1 MSKKKTFFDLRNFDN
16 YINYEERKKELF
28 KDYQPDY
35 IAQIKDSLNATDA
48 QYNYTKITG
57 KPETI
62 EEYYANNKYLG
73 NKANV
78 IKDIKNN
85 LQDKDRILRR
95 EENQPKSGKMYETSE
110 EKLQAFPHGIKKRFF
125 DWTTTEANKIYKQLI
140 SNNYLSDW
148 EIAVKEGD
156 QIARETEKRARQR
169 EEEEEEYELPSHNS
183 NGNTIYYNSNG
194 NPVASWEEEM
204 AHWNSVTEEGERYKM
219 QEENWDSQNMREE
232 EKRRKEEE
240 KRRKEEEEITK
251 PNKQN
256 TTSVF
261 NTIKRR
267 GNEALRK
274 RVKAKRAAAAAT
286 RAASM
291 EKSGSSVAAPPP
303 QSFAAPSSSVADTQ
317 ELINEWVEQI
327 SSKGKT
333 YYFNTRTGKTSWVK
347 PPTIPQELYH
357 IGWRTRY
364 DTDKNKYVFDFKPEE
379 VWNTTKMPENMVRNV
394 EELPVE
400 KELSPELIDK
410 GWSSGLSSTRG
421 YYYYKNDNTKKTTYH
436 AREVKGGK
444 KTRNVKG
451 KGKTMKKNI
460 KVKKSMKKFMK
471 KKKTKRKE
479 KN

>member
-16 YINYEERKKELF
+16 YINYEKRKKELF
-28 KDYQPDY
+28 KGYQPGY
-35 IAQIKDSLNATDA
+35 IAQIEDSLNATDA

-62 EEYYANNKYLG
+62 EEYYANNIYLG

-95 EENQPKSGKMYETSE
+95 EENQPKSGTGKMYETSE
-110 EKLQAFPHGIKKRFF
+110 EKLQAFPHGIQKRFF
-125 DWTTTEANKIYKQLI
+125 DWTTTEANRIYKELI

-156 QIARETEKRARQR
+156 KIARETEERARQR
-169 EEEEEEYELPSHNS
+169 EEEEEYELPSHNS
-183 NGNTIYYNSNG
+183 NGNTIHYNSNG

-204 AHWNSVTEEGERYKM
+204 AHWNSVMAEQERNKM
-219 QEENWDSQNMREE
+219 QEENWDSQYM
-232 EKRRKEEE
+232 EEE
-240 KRRKEEEEITK
+240 KRRKEEEEKAEQEAMKNPVIK
-251 PNKQN
+251 NRRDVGRRRLIERVQR
-256 TTSVF
+256 
-261 NTIKRR
+261 KRR
-267 GNEALRK
+267 AQEEA
-274 RVKAKRAAAAAT
+274 AN
-286 RAASM
+286 AASM

-317 ELINEWVEQI
+317 ELTNEWVEKI
-327 SSKGKT
+327 SKSKGTT

-347 PPTIPQELYH
+347 PPTIPPPTIPQELYH

-421 YYYYKNDNTKKTTYH
+421 YYYYKNNKTGKSTYH
-436 AREVKGGK
+436 AQEVVGGK
-444 KTRNVKG
+444 KTRKVKG

-460 KVKKSMKKFMK
+460 KVKKSIK
-471 KKKTKRKE
+471 KKQRKTKRKG